1 MYNNEVK
8 ALNYLRGWL
17 KERLHNCVDD
27 LLDRLISNGVFTG
40 GDAAVSEIRSE
51 KDGHKQ
57 VDILLRRLVAIRGKK
72 GVGVF
77 PKLCE
82 VLRDIGRKNTADRV
96 ETEARTYE
104 KVGGK
109 FADLG
114 NCQLYLEG
122 LSLSEQVHQVVVEY
136 ERRLGTKQK
145 KLEQCL
151 NRLDE
156 KLRRTCVRVS
166 ERADNVSLH
175 NLVTDTRTCFIPM
188 QAVSQQEALRSPI
201 HRHHRSD
208 SNTKVLQGR
217 EVEKRGKTFC
227 LEHPKQLLM
236 KGYSG
241 AISRE
246 SANSGDTASAATST
260 DSAEDVLVK
269 RCMLIGGAGQG
280 KTTVCRKILSEFLE
294 KERTEL
300 RQFKYV
306 FYIPCRS
313 MERVTTEDWIVLLG
327 LKSFT
332 ADESHPV
339 MEYLATH
346 SAEVLVIFDGVDEAG
361 PGFHASSAALALIK
375 NNSDDDSSNAM
386 PSRLPD
392 ATVIVTSRPCQL
404 AYDLVP
410 LCTLYFRL
418 TGFSETQL
426 KEFCFKHLDRDQ
438 AAAKTCVQQLAETSS
453 LALKKAIQST
463 PLLAA
468 LLCQQFSDTL
478 SLPRSVT
485 SFYTEFLSSSVVKLE
500 ERRKKKFGNVSLAE
514 DVYSQLHGGRTFR
527 RGEKVSI
534 RSVLKY
540 QLEKH
545 VADVAVDGCDPHAI
559 RLIQALQEL
568 YDLCLDGLCANEL
581 SFAHS
586 SLSDHAL
593 SVCVELGL
601 VTSASIE
608 PVCAELIDRF
618 SLIHA
623 TVQEWCAARSASV
636 NLEFVSVVAGCVEC
650 IGVDED
656 SWPFWKFLCGS
667 VRYEHL
673 YTILR
678 MVWSATPRTNTHR
691 RRKKLHLFLMQCLL
705 ENELTL
711 NLEGETITTSDDC
724 LSADD
729 LRTACYVA
737 AASCLT
743 SDGIDLDGEHLDS
756 VDVMAICVTMQLV
769 HDVKNLVLSH
779 CNLSHDHF
787 VKLAQILDRAVEV
800 NITGNDVGGS
810 SLEVIASELS
820 QSTRNNPV
828 LLDMRNARLTHGRRD
843 GASLSRCLQH
853 ASIKRLYIHG
863 CDLGNAGL
871 AAFASTLKPCPHLR
885 ELSIGQCCLGKGSTE
900 HLIMILQQAP
910 RMVNMWVN
918 DNMLGNDEVDSLL
931 SAVQE
936 CHAMENLVLDNN
948 PIDVDVFSSI
958 QRLFQERRR
967 NEKAKSATDPAPHF
981 PSIHLWLCGKDIGR
995 QMLEDLVQST
1005 TMRDDVVHISSF
1017 RIENGAVKEQS
1028 VNDLLAHVQGFLLG
1042 YAREEIL
1049 PALAAYV
1056 ASDNDLVYLNVTQSQ
1071 MTDSGVTLLATEGL
1085 ARNSHIQYFN
1095 LSLNAIRL
1103 GGIVAVLRA
1112 VSVPQSAVRAL
1123 IIDFNPVF
1131 ENVDRSCRDYQAFR
1145 SLLLQ
1150 CRNLRFLSFANT
1162 GMTDEIGSDV
1172 LESLRHHTSL
1182 KWINLAGNRIADGT
1196 VATFVDVLKDIP
1208 TLKRITLANNQI
1220 TDLGV
1225 RLLLASPD
1233 VSDMEAVWLKFNE
1246 CNVSLFERPLYDLSS
1261 RYSDDYDGAGLNN
1274 IIMEYISSD

>member
-1 MYNNEVK
+1 MFGNEVK

-871 AAFASTLKPCPHLR
+871 AAFASTLKTCEHLHG
-885 ELSIGQCCLGKGSTE
+885 LSISQCSLAAGSGE
-900 HLIMILQQAP
+900 DLVSLVAQLP
-910 RMVNMWVN
+910 NLVNFWVN
-918 DNMLGNDEVDSLL
+918 DNLLPNNEVEMLL
-931 SAVQE
+931 SALPG
-936 CHAMENLVLDNN
+936 CHEMEYLSLLNNQLDPDIASGFQQLFRGRREYENQCSADPN
-948 PIDVDVFSSI
+948 SSACQTLYI
-958 QRLFQERRR
+958 SLSG
-967 NEKAKSATDPAPHF
+967 N
-981 PSIHLWLCGKDIGR
+981 DIGR
-995 QMLEDLVQST
+995 QFLIDLEKSVPMGQDVIDICSYHMYAGNVQEG
-1005 TMRDDVVHISSF
+1005 RISAA
-1017 RIENGAVKEQS
+1017 IEQDG
-1028 VNDLLAHVQGFLLG
+1028 GFLLG
-1042 YAREEIL
+1042 YAREEVL
-1049 PALAAYV
+1049 PQLAEYL
-1056 ASDNDLVYLNVTQSQ
+1056 ASGQDLPYLNVTQNR
-1071 MTDSGVTLLATEGL
+1071 MTDVGVTLLSREGL
-1085 ARNSHIQYFN
+1085 ARNSSLQYIN
-1095 LSLNAIRL
+1095 LSRNQIQIAGVI
-1103 GGIVAVLRA
+1103 AVLQA
-1112 VSVPQSAVRAL
+1112 LAMPQSAVRAL
-1123 IIDFNPVF
+1123 IIEVNPVF
-1131 ENVDRSCRDYQAFR
+1131 TDIDRHSPEFQEFCR
-1145 SLLLQ
+1145 LLPK